1 MELKAVAATP
11 TIRYAKGL
19 HVVEDLPGILAD
31 DAKVAEL
38 TERLANCECLLV
50 KRAIPKEPLLRIR
63 EYLTRVGQNSLPTYH
78 KIEAGCPNFHRIID
92 RDPRSDVEGIFH
104 QFVFHPWN
112 QDFFDVFSLFR
123 PVYRLKNRLAGLP
136 ADQYLGT
143 EPVDGCTARVAFQFY
158 PSGGGMLHRHCDP
171 VGYHQLVV
179 PTIVMSKRGEDYS
192 EGGLYVERDDGTQID
207 VDGMADI
214 GDAVYFQAEVVH
226 GIALVDP
233 EIERD
238 WLSFRGRWMGLIA
251 VNRVH
256 SNLAVA
262 RSIDLERR
270 DPSC

>member
-38 TERLANCECLLV
+38 TERLANRECLLV
-50 KRAIPKEPLLRIR
+50 KRAIPKEPLLQIR
-63 EYLTRVGQNSLPTYH
+63 EYLARVGQNSLPTYH

-192 EGGLYVERDDGTQID
+192 EGGLYVERDDGTHID

-262 RSIDLERR
+262 CSIDLERE